1 MSILKW
7 TYVCVSL
14 RFMLEDDLSIPP
26 TPESISPTWLTTMLR
41 RAGVLDRAIVVDIN
55 VTPIAG
61 DSGFVGQTA
70 RLRVAYD
77 AREAGAP
84 ATIFAK
90 LSSADPAVR
99 QQLRRVGVYETEA
112 GFYRDLALR
121 PLFPIRVPRPYLS
134 QYDEGTSASILLLE
148 DLSTVEFGD
157 NLTGCSATDAQI
169 AVRQLGLLH
178 AYFWE
183 SASLKELSWLRALT
197 DETQARAGMY
207 QAMLPRFEQRCAEF
221 LTPSLREAARR
232 FASVIPEYSQ
242 RCSHGPQTLTHGDF
256 RADNLA
262 FAGRSEGRGVT
273 VFDWQVVRRS
283 RGPRD
288 LAYFLSSSLS
298 VEQRRTVEE
307 SLLGLYYET
316 LKANG
321 VEGYSTRDLRR
332 DIQAGLG
339 APLTTWVIAGG
350 MLDFSSERGTDL
362 LKRVC
367 ERLGAVLDDHR
378 FMSYLDELA

>member
-1 MSILKW
+1 MD
-7 TYVCVSL
+7 VCVSL
-14 RFMLEDDLSIPP
+14 RLMPEDDLSIPSM
-26 TPESISPTWLTTMLR
+26 PESISPTWLTTMLH
-41 RAGVLDRAIVVDIN
+41 RAGVLDRAAVVGID
-55 VTPIAG
+55 VTPIAAG
-61 DSGFVGQTA
+61 SGFVGQTA
-70 RLRVAYD
+70 RLHVAYD
-77 AREAGAP
+77 TRETGAP
-84 ATIFAK
+84 ATVFAK

-99 QQLRRVGVYETEA
+99 QQLRKVGLYETEA
-112 GFYRDLALR
+112 GFYRDVALQPAF
-121 PLFPIRVPRPYLS
+121 PLRVPRPYLS

-148 DLSTVEFGD
+148 DLRAVEFGD
-157 NLTGCSATDAQI
+157 NLTGCSATDARI

-221 LTPSLREAARR
+221 LTPSLREAVRR

-242 RCSHGPQTLTHGDF
+242 QCSHGPQTLTHGDF

-262 FAGRSEGRGVT
+262 FAGRGNGRGVT
-273 VFDWQVVRRS
+273 VFDWQVARGS

-288 LAYFLSSSLS
+288 LAYFLSSSMS
-298 VEQRRTVEE
+298 IDQRRAMEE
-307 SLLGLYYET
+307 SLLSLYDET
-316 LKANG
+316 LKAGG
-321 VEGYSTRDLRR
+321 VEGYSPGDLRR
-332 DIQAGLG
+332 DFQAGLG

-367 ERLGAVLDDHR
+367 ERLGAALDDHR